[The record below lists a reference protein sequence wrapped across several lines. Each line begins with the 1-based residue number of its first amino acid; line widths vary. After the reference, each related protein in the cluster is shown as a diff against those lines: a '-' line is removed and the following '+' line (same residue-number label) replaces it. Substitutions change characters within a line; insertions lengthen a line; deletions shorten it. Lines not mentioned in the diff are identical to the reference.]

1 VAGQVDRL
9 QAKRGEM
16 LNAENITPTKAE
28 IVKIKTNNP
37 LATNQSIADQVDCD
51 PSYVSQVLQTYGLTR
66 EMISTYQKNRVS
78 ILRGLQAKILSN
90 ITDEDIQ
97 KASLQQKVTAVG
109 IIHDKE
115 RELEGFGRETMPMV
129 VINKITVEGNQDR
142 SEIIDVQSVVNS
154 TQEASI
160 IQQKNKPLEM
170 IEENS

>member
-1 VAGQVDRL
+1 MNKTKAD
-9 QAKRGEM
+9 
-16 LNAENITPTKAE
+16 NITPLKRD
-28 IVKIKTNNP
+28 ILNLKTSKME
-37 LATNQSIADQVDCD
+37 LSQQEIADQLSC
-51 PSYVSQVLQTYGLTR
+51 SQRYVSEVLKSYGLDR
-66 EMISTYQKNRVS
+66 EATSNYHRNRVA

-90 ITDEDIQ
+90 ISDEDIQ

-129 VINKITVEGNQDR
+129 VINKITVEGNRDR

>member
-1 VAGQVDRL
+1 VARQVDRL
-9 QAKRGEM
+9 LAKRGEM
-16 LNAENITPTKAE
+16 LNAENITPTKQQ
-28 IVKIKTNNP
+28 IVAIKSRNP
-37 LATNQSIADQVDCD
+37 LATNHQIAEDANCSPQ
-51 PSYVSQVLQTYGLTR
+51 YVSKVLQDYGLTR
-66 EMISTYQKNRVS
+66 EIISNYKRNRVS
-78 ILRGLQAKILSN
+78 ILQGLQARILSK
-90 ITDEDIQ
+90 ISDEDIQ

-170 IEENS
+170 IDENS